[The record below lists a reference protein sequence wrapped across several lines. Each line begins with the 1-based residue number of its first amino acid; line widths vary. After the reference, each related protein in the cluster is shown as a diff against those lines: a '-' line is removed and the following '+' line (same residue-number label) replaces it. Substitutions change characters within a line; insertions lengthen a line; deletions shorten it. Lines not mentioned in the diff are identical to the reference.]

1 MLSKL
6 CGLGSRDGDQFLPAA
21 RAEIMGKLSP
31 DTKRE
36 PEDDIWTHCHKFITN
51 ALEKVA
57 SLYPKS
63 KKMERQFLD

>member
-21 RAEIMGKLSP
+21 RAEIMGKLSS

-36 PEDDIWTHCHKFITN
+36 LEDDIRTRCHKFIINTLEKIASFCKFPN
-51 ALEKVA
+51 ALT
-57 SLYPKS
+57 
-63 KKMERQFLD
+63 Q